1 MRILFIFLTI
11 FLLTSCRYDE
21 EFSEVKELRNLKVQV
36 EEIVDEELTMENQQI
51 ITNYFGRIKN
61 VLYEVRSNQS
71 IQKYTH
77 RNFSKFYKN
86 NFCNDFIIETE
97 NYSKLMNKCS
107 VSGFYICSEEA
118 RSYVDLLKS
127 AKSLLATNNIDMILK
142 DESCKKTL
150 KNLGVINE

>member
-1 MRILFIFLTI
+1 
-11 FLLTSCRYDE
+11 
-21 EFSEVKELRNLKVQV
+21 
-36 EEIVDEELTMENQQI
+36 
-51 ITNYFGRIKN
+51 
-61 VLYEVRSNQS
+61 
-71 IQKYTH
+71 
-77 RNFSKFYKN
+77 
-86 NFCNDFIIETE
+86 
-97 NYSKLMNKCS
+97 MNKCS